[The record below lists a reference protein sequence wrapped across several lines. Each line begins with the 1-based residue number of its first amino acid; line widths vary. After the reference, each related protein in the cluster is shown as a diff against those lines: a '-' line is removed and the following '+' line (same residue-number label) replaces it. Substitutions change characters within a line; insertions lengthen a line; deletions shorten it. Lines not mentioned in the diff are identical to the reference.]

1 MYRGNR
7 ICAKKMST
15 SREKRGLLPQYTIR
29 RFGLTSVVLVFL
41 LVIFI
46 SPELSSGN
54 KLRMML
60 QKREAS
66 APAKTVVAVEGNK
79 ANEFLN
85 TLKRPKRQLWDRT
98 RPEVQQWYQQFLYMG
113 FDEAKYEDDMSYW
126 KNQGRGG
133 SEYYGGF
140 HQHHYDEDSAIGP
153 RNPYTFRHG
162 AGVNYDDY

>member
-1 MYRGNR
+1 M
-7 ICAKKMST
+7 
-15 SREKRGLLPQYTIR
+15 
-29 RFGLTSVVLVFL
+29 VVLLFL
-41 LVIFI
+41 LVILLCPD
-46 SPELSSGN
+46 STNGN
-54 KLRMML
+54 KLRKML
-60 QKREAS
+60 QKREA
-66 APAKTVVAVEGNK
+66 VEPSKPIVSVKESK

-85 TLKRPKRQLWDRT
+85 SLKRPKRQLWDRT

-140 HQHHYDEDSAIGP
+140 HQHHYDEDAAIGP
-153 RNPYTFRHG
+153 RNPYTYRHG

>member
-1 MYRGNR
+1 MA
-7 ICAKKMST
+7 IFHD
-15 SREKRGLLPQYTIR
+15 KRKSFVCSAFLRQ
-29 RFGLTSVVLVFL
+29 RFGLSSVVLVLL
-41 LVIFI
+41 LVIFL
-46 SPELSSGN
+46 SPDSSSGN

-66 APAKTVVAVEGNK
+66 EPAKTVVALEGNK

-85 TLKRPKRQLWDRT
+85 TLKRPKRQLWDRS

-113 FDEAKYEDDMSYW
+113 FDEAKYEDDMVYW
-126 KNQGRGG
+126 MNQGRGG

-140 HQHHYDEDSAIGP
+140 HQHHYDEDAPVGP
-153 RNPYTFRHG
+153 RNPNTFRHG